1 MADFGSRQSGFFGGG
16 GGGSTSGVTSVGATP
31 PLSSSGGTTP
41 DISITQ
47 SSSSVNGFL
56 SSTDWTTFNNK
67 PSNNNI
73 VSGYQ
78 GLGSVVKAVPIG
90 LNFVNNIA
98 TATSLVIGRQIL
110 TPVYLSTPTTIT
122 GVKWFQARIGNYT
135 ANNYNGVGLYSVS
148 GGSLTLIA
156 SSTND
161 GAIWQTFAT
170 GTWGNKAF
178 SSPLPN
184 LASGTYYASAL
195 YNYSAEVSPNGAP
208 QLQTIS
214 ISPLIFQV
222 FDFTAS
228 RFNCTLASQNT
239 LPNPL
244 TLSGTNNALA
254 MHWLS
259 LY

>member
-1 MADFGSRQSGFFGGG
+1 MSEFGNRNNGFFGGDSG
-16 GGGSTSGVTSVGATP
+16 G
-31 PLSSSGGTTP
+31 SSGGTVC
-41 DISITQ
+41 SIATTSPLTGGTITTSGTLAINQ

-56 SSTDWTTFNNK
+56 SSTDWNTFNNK
-67 PSNNNI
+67 TNNNQI
-73 VSGYQ
+73 VSGFQ

-98 TATSLVIGRQIL
+98 TATSLVSARQIL
-110 TPVYLSTPTTIT
+110 TPVYLSTTSTIT

-135 ANNYNGVGLYSVS
+135 PTNYNGVGLYSVS
-148 GGSLTLIA
+148 GSNLTLIA

-161 GAIWQTFAT
+161 GSIWQTFAT

-178 SSPLPN
+178 STPVPN
-184 LASGTYYASAL
+184 LVAGTYYVSAL
-195 YNYSAEVSPNGAP
+195 YNFSAEVLAP

-228 RFNCTLASQNT
+228 RFNITLAGQTTFPS
-239 LPNPL
+239 PL
-244 TLSGTNNALA
+244 ALSGTNNALA